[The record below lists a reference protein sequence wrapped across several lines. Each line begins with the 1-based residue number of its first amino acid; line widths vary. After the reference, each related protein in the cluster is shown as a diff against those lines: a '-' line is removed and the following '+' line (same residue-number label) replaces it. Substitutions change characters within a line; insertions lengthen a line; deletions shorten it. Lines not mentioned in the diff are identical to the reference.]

1 MSGQSPRV
9 ADVAPAFVGG
19 HLPSD
24 GEQVGRELLT
34 TRAGGAV
41 DGSITAPPGSG
52 WWLGHGTTSENYSA
66 PRCLCCSSR

>member
-9 ADVAPAFVGG
+9 ADAALAFVGG

-24 GEQVGRELLT
+24 GEQVGWEPPAPG
-34 TRAGGAV
+34 AGGSV

-52 WWLGHGTTSENYSA
+52 WLRGHVTPCERYSV
-66 PRCLCCSSR
+66 PCCLCCSSR